1 MCLIVDVNIAPK
13 VLLPIND
20 ADFKH
25 VQERL
30 FAMHGLTATLVYG
43 GHLKVEY
50 ERIQSIW
57 PFLRRLDQM
66 GRVRIVDS
74 SLVEAEQE
82 QVLALGLCCSD
93 DPHIIALARVS
104 NVRLLCS
111 EDGDL
116 AADFTNKDLID
127 EPRGK
132 VYKKAAHRHL
142 IAEFCQSQ

>member
-1 MCLIVDVNIAPK
+1 MCLIIDVNIAPK
-13 VLLPIND
+13 VLLPIDD

-43 GHLKVEY
+43 GYLKVEY

-66 GRVRIVDS
+66 GRVRIIDS

-104 NVRLLCS
+104 DVRLLCS
-111 EDGDL
+111 DDADL
-116 AADFTNKDLID
+116 AKDFTNVSLI

-142 IAEFCQSQ
+142 IAEFCHSR

>member
-1 MCLIVDVNIAPK
+1 MIVDANVAPK
-13 VLLPIND
+13 VLLPIGD
-20 ADFKH
+20 TDFKH

-50 ERIQSIW
+50 EKMQSIW

-66 GRVRIVDS
+66 GRVRIIDSGLVD
-74 SLVEAEQE
+74 AEQE
-82 QVLALGLCCSD
+82 QVLALGLCRSD

-104 NVRLLCS
+104 DVRLLCS
-111 EDGDL
+111 DDADL
-116 AADFTNKDLID
+116 AADFTNISLI

-132 VYKKAAHRHL
+132 VYKKASHRHL
-142 IAEFCQSQ
+142 IAEFCHSR